1 MSIIKHV
8 ESLRSLTKTCRHGSG
23 VKNFDNDSLTLLVP
37 YFDSMLISE
46 FRDAVS
52 NTATGDCILTRLL
65 DASSVGVLGL

>member
-23 VKNFDNDSLTLLVP
+23 VKNFDYDSSTLLVQ
-37 YFDSMLISE
+37 YFDAMLISE

-52 NTATGDCILTRLL
+52 NNTTGDCILTTLL

>member
-1 MSIIKHV
+1 M
-8 ESLRSLTKTCRHGSG
+8 RSLTKTCHHGSG

-37 YFDSMLISE
+37 YFEAMLISE

>member
-1 MSIIKHV
+1 MF
-8 ESLRSLTKTCRHGSG
+8 SLCVLSPSFVVTEHGSNG
-23 VKNFDNDSLTLLVP
+23 VAHFDSDSLTLLVP
-37 YFDSMLISE
+37 YFDAMLISE

>member
-52 NTATGDCILTRLL
+52 NTATGDYIDYCRLP
-65 DASSVGVLGL
+65 VGTSA